1 MDRTIAPP
9 IAQIDRIEL
18 PKVNQT
24 KLASGVSVYYTIDT
38 TTDAFK
44 IEALTQGGFL
54 QSKNAA
60 VSVLI
65 SKLLLEGTEQYP
77 SGKMME
83 TVDNMG
89 SFLEVTPSFDYSTIT
104 LFGLSRFF
112 ENNISLF
119 SDVVY
124 DATLLQEDLDKL
136 KTREQERL
144 KLSQEKGSYL
154 ASVNLR
160 KILYGNHPYGHH
172 LNHLDLEALSK
183 DEIQRFYSNKIQ
195 QFDLFVAGNLP
206 EDFLDQL
213 DKVFTKHCKPLSPG
227 TITQVEKQSSDQ
239 IIRDDKFIQSSIRLG
254 KVLFNRTHEDYLDFL
269 VLNEVLGGYFG
280 SRLMK
285 NIREDKGYTYGIS
298 SHLYALK
305 ESGYFTIGT
314 DVNNDTEADTL
325 HQIQKEIEILQ
336 TKLIPEDELD
346 TVKNYLLGSFT
357 NSLST
362 PFASID
368 KFKVL
373 NNQGYNLDFYK
384 AYIQSIRAISR
395 DRILELARKHLVWE
409 SFRHSIVG

>member
-1 MDRTIAPP
+1 MNRTIAPP
-9 IAQIDRIEL
+9 IAQIDKIEL
-18 PKVNQT
+18 PSVKQAE
-24 KLASGVSVYYTIDT
+24 LASGINVYYAVDK

-60 VSVLI
+60 ISVLI
-65 SKLLLEGTEQYP
+65 SKLLLEGTTKYP
-77 SGKMME
+77 NGSLME
-83 TVDNMG
+83 SVDNLG

-124 DATLLQEDLDKL
+124 GATLLQEHLDKL

-154 ASVNLR
+154 SSVNLR

-172 LNHLDLEALSK
+172 LNHLDIEALSQ
-183 DEIQRFYSNKIQ
+183 DEIQRFYTNKFQ
-195 QFDLFVAGNLP
+195 RFDLFVAGNLP

-213 DKVFTKHCKPLSPG
+213 DKVFTKHSTPLLPS
-227 TITQVEKQSSDQ
+227 TITQVDKASSDQ

-254 KVLFNRTHEDYLDFL
+254 KVLFTRTHEDYLDFL
-269 VLNEVLGGYFG
+269 VLNEILGGYFG

-336 TKLIPEDELD
+336 TILIPEDELE

-373 NNQGYNLDFYK
+373 KSQGYNLDFYK
-384 AYIQSIRAISR
+384 AYVQSIRTISR
-395 DRILELARKHLVWE
+395 DRILELAQKHLPWE
-409 SFRHSIVG
+409 SFSHSIVG